1 MFWIITKG
9 SGKSRNSGNLIS
21 VHTEILWLSRNFGPV
36 FSILTKSCARSITRP
51 HFLDT
56 SKHHPPTFSGQLKIP
71 RAWIFLAKLKHTT
84 CPSERWKQYK
94 YVIISCSLF
103 NSTLFLQT
111 ESSKSSRKARDN
123 RFAFEEI
130 GLFRS
135 RTVSRHKKM
144 FFPIQLYHC
153 VILLATNLFVVQAWQ
168 SSFTGVAMS
177 RKKYWASSWTMRD
190 RSASMAFRV
199 GDRVQVTEDL
209 VYRDM
214 KLKHRQGI
222 VVETWE
228 KCEVDPTCCCA
239 EQVDV
244 NMAVRVDFQQEG
256 GVVFTHY
263 FGEDELALVA
273 KKNEAFDGITCTAF
287 KLEQL
292 ERNQKPRSIA
302 SFNPNQTEDD

>member
-1 MFWIITKG
+1 
-9 SGKSRNSGNLIS
+9 
-21 VHTEILWLSRNFGPV
+21 
-36 FSILTKSCARSITRP
+36 
-51 HFLDT
+51 
-56 SKHHPPTFSGQLKIP
+56 
-71 RAWIFLAKLKHTT
+71 
-84 CPSERWKQYK
+84 
-94 YVIISCSLF
+94 
-103 NSTLFLQT
+103 
-111 ESSKSSRKARDN
+111 
-123 RFAFEEI
+123 
-130 GLFRS
+130 
-135 RTVSRHKKM
+135 
-144 FFPIQLYHC
+144 
-153 VILLATNLFVVQAWQ
+153 
-168 SSFTGVAMS
+168 MS